1 MPNTITFSEFSI
13 GTTDPTFTFT
23 DNTVYTT
30 GVIVSDGA
38 QPASPAIAANSSYTG
53 PVFIYFDHAVTSVT
67 LDAGYFNNLGS
78 TRIEFRD
85 QLGHVIQSYHN
96 TGLGVLTFG
105 CENAAGIASIAVI
118 DESFDDAGFSVDT
131 VIFGGVAEELP
142 APTVARVASAAS
154 VDRAFGTVQGGATLT
169 FSDAVGDA
177 DTQDFITLSVS
188 AATTARVRV
197 FLDNDPENAR
207 DVTINLQAGANVLRI
222 LADPSYGD
230 LESYTVVVQ
239 VTDFVDPDQEFINDM
254 LSDILGKVMD
264 YKSAQSQIFQ
274 HILATADDVDE
285 AAALM
290 GKMARAF
297 SILGYTIDVANRI
310 DNIRAASDWQRQLAV
325 EMGDFVLG
333 FALTGGV
340 GAGVSFVGTP
350 IAGAVAGFVTGMV
363 YTFGLQSY
371 VRNELGSAYDT
382 YISTHNEDGT
392 LLAGLDGDSLLAG
405 GTGADLGDPDFS
417 NLIFD
422 ETWYLANHPAA
433 AAAVASG
440 AAVSGYAYYLTTG
453 IYQGHAINAGGT
465 VVSASDLVGG
475 ITIVDPGHLMDQQLD
490 TLALGSRAGD
500 LLSTGEVALADYIND
515 DVRTSGTELAL
526 NGALSALANRIAQDW
541 MLNHQGTIEEA
552 ILDGGATW
560 AETLS
565 DGQTYQDFLATLAT
579 AAGIDLSQASL
590 LVSWNGGDTPAEV
603 YASLVTS
610 ILSSNLLVG
619 LDSHTIGLAQV
630 GGLWVLLVTTQS
642 LTDDGVATDASVLH
656 LAGDEYANDL
666 LGAEGNDYIN
676 GHAGNDHIEGR
687 GGNDVLVGEAGNDT
701 LHGGAGA
708 DSLVGGVGDATLI
721 GDGFATA
728 PVDPGP
734 VLTDITVGGTGVQQI
749 AQTVVNELDAPVAL
763 DTAWSLANDP
773 NILDSTT
780 HPHLT
785 LDIIASGERYET
797 FSFTARAGQS
807 FIFDVDGVS
816 NAGSNVDS
824 YLELRNSGGSI
835 IASDDDSSI
844 SDGGGGSTSGY
855 EPYLTYTF
863 TEDGIYTITLRPY
876 GSSSFT
882 AGTEAH
888 LAISLDTL
896 HVEPPPPPAADTNG
910 DTLIG
915 GLGNDSLSGEAGSDS
930 LRGGDG
936 ADTILGGE
944 GNDTIFGGDTAAD
957 LRDVVYGGDGND
969 SIDGG
974 YGNDSLM
981 GDAGNDSIE
990 GGFGADTV
998 VGGEGND
1005 LLTGSAWGDV
1015 LIGGDGDD
1023 FVNGGFGFERVLG
1036 GDGPDRFFHLGVIG
1050 HGSDWIQ
1057 DYDGAEGDTLLFGN
1071 AAATRAQFQ
1080 INWANTAGAGDAGV
1094 QEAFVVYRPT
1104 GQIIWAL
1111 VDGGANDHIWLQIGA
1126 NTYDLMA

>member
-1 MPNTITFSEFSI
+1 MPNTITFSEFSL
-13 GTTDPTFTFT
+13 GTVDPTFTFT

-30 GVIVSDGA
+30 GVIVNDGA
-38 QPASPAIAANSSYTG
+38 QPASPVIAANSSYTG
-53 PVFIYFDHAVTSVT
+53 PVFIYFDHPVTSVT
-67 LDAGYFNNLGS
+67 LDVGYFDNEGS

-85 QLGHVIQSYHN
+85 QLGNVIQSYHN
-96 TGLGVLTFG
+96 TDLGVLTFG
-105 CENAAGIASIAVI
+105 CESVAGIASIAVI
-118 DESFDDAGFSVDT
+118 DEAFDVAGFSVDT

-142 APTVARVASAAS
+142 APTVARVAAAAS

-169 FSDAVGDA
+169 FSDAVGDT

-230 LESYTVVVQ
+230 LEDYTVVVH
-239 VTDFVDPDQEFINDM
+239 VTDFVDADQEFLNDM

-274 HILATADDVDE
+274 HILSNADNVDE

-290 GKMARAF
+290 GKMAKAF

-310 DNIRAASDWQRQLAV
+310 DNIRAASDWQRQLAI

-371 VRNELGSAYDT
+371 VRSELGDAYDT

-392 LLAGLDGDSLLAG
+392 LLAGLDGTDALLG
-405 GTGADLGDPDFS
+405 GAAADLGDPDFS

-422 ETWYLANHPAA
+422 ETWYLANHADA
-433 AAAVASG
+433 AAAVAAGS
-440 AAVSGYAYYLTTG
+440 AVSGYAYYLTTG
-453 IYQGHAINAGGT
+453 IYQGHAINSGGT
-465 VVSASDLVGG
+465 VVAAADLVGG

-490 TLALGSRAGD
+490 TLALGARAGD
-500 LLSTGEVALADYIND
+500 LLTTGEVALASYIND

-526 NGALSALANRIAQDW
+526 NSALSALANRIAQDW

-552 ILDGGATW
+552 ILDGGAHW

-565 DGQTYQDFLATLAT
+565 DGQSYQDFLATLAT
-579 AAGIDLSQASL
+579 AAGVDLTQTSL

-603 YASLVTS
+603 YSSLVTS
-610 ILSSNLLVG
+610 ILNSQLLVG
-619 LDSHTIGLAQV
+619 LGSEAIGLAQV
-630 GGLWVLLVTTQS
+630 GGLWVLLVTSQS
-642 LTDDGVATDASVLH
+642 LSADGVATDASVLH
-656 LAGDEYANDL
+656 LAGDDYGNDL
-666 LGAEGNDYIN
+666 WGAEGSDYIN
-676 GHAGNDHIEGR
+676 GHGGYDHIEGR
-687 GGNDVLVGEAGNDT
+687 GGNDTLIGENGNDT
-701 LHGGAGA
+701 LNGGAG
-708 DSLVGGVGDATLI
+708 DDLLQGGTGDDTLI

-728 PVDPGP
+728 PPVDPGA
-734 VLTDITVGGTGVQQI
+734 VLTDITLGGTGVQVI

-763 DTAWSLANDP
+763 DTAWSIADDP
-773 NILDSTT
+773 NILDATT

-785 LDIIASGERYET
+785 LDITASGERYET
-797 FSFTARAGQS
+797 FSFTARAGQT

-824 YLELRNSGGSI
+824 YLELRNAGGSI

-844 SDGGGGSTSGY
+844 SDGGGGSTSGLD
-855 EPYLTYTF
+855 PYLTYTF
-863 TEDGIYTITLRPY
+863 TADGIYTITLRPY
-876 GSSSFT
+876 GSGDFT
-882 AGTEAH
+882 AGTVAH

-896 HVEPPPPPAADTNG
+896 HVEPPVTVASNS
-910 DTLIG
+910 DTLLG
-915 GLGNDSLSGEAGSDS
+915 GIGNDSLSGEAGNDL

-936 ADTILGGE
+936 ADTINGGE
-944 GNDTIFGGDTAAD
+944 GDDTIFGGDTAAD

-974 YGNDSLM
+974 YGNDELR
-981 GDAGNDSIE
+981 GDAGNDTIE
-990 GGFGADTV
+990 GGYGADTV
-998 VGGEGND
+998 LGGAGND

-1015 LIGGDGDD
+1015 LFGGDGDD
-1023 FVNGGFGFERVLG
+1023 FINGGFGFDRVNG
-1036 GDGPDRFFHLGVIG
+1036 GAGADRFFHIGVAG

-1057 DYDGAEGDTLLFGN
+1057 DYTGAENDTLVFGI
-1071 AAATRAQFQ
+1071 ATATRAQFQ
-1080 INWANTAGAGDAGV
+1080 INWATTPDAGEAGV
-1094 QEAFVVYRPT
+1094 QEAFVIYRPT

-1111 VDGGANDHIWLQIGA
+1111 IDGADNDHIWLQIGA
-1126 NTYDLMA
+1126 NTYDLLA